1 MKSEYLVA
9 YDYGMGGLWAYVRAE
24 SEAEI
29 LAAFPEL
36 QVVHERPHWMDVK
49 RAATLDKL
57 TSLPSSQTQPLIRSP
72 QARPNRLMANS
83 VRPAPIS
90 PAIPTTSPRRTSKSA
105 PLMTRRSRCSG

>member
-36 QVVHERPHWMDVK
+36 QVVDERPHWMDDK
-49 RAATLDKL
+49 RAATLD
-57 TSLPSSQTQPLIRSP
+57 
-72 QARPNRLMANS
+72 RLDLD
-83 VRPAPIS
+83 APTGLL
-90 PAIPTTSPRRTSKSA
+90 AI
-105 PLMTRRSRCSG
+105 LLSGRED